1 MERDM
6 RLSTRGD
13 YAVRAVLELAVRP
26 AGVPFPLREIA
37 ARTGVPEKYLEQ
49 ILMRLRVARILS
61 ARRGARGGYL
71 LARPAEEITVGEIV
85 RVMDGPLAP
94 IACASKTAYE
104 SCPASRCSDAAI
116 CTLRGFWTEV
126 RDAIVDVV
134 DHTTFADLAA
144 RVTAQHAAQTL
155 TYQI

>member
-1 MERDM
+1 M

-13 YAVRAVLELAVRP
+13 YAIRAVLELAECP
-26 AGVPFPLREIA
+26 TGVPLPLHELATRA
-37 ARTGVPEKYLEQ
+37 GVPEKYLEQ
-49 ILMRLRVARILS
+49 ILMRLRAARILA
-61 ARRGARGGYL
+61 ARRGAQGGYL
-71 LARPAEEITVGEIV
+71 LAKPAGEITVGDIV

-104 SCPASRCSDAAI
+104 SCPASRCADAAN

-126 RDAIVDVV
+126 RDAIADVV
-134 DHTTFADLAA
+134 DQTTFADLAA
-144 RVTAQHAAQTL
+144 RASEQRATQTL

>member
-1 MERDM
+1 M

-13 YAVRAVLELAVRP
+13 YAIRAVLELAECT
-26 AGVPFPLREIA
+26 AGVPLPLHELA
-37 ARTGVPEKYLEQ
+37 ARAGVPEKYLEQ
-49 ILMRLRVARILS
+49 ILMRLRAARILS
-61 ARRGARGGYL
+61 ARRGSHGGYL
-71 LARPAEEITVGEIV
+71 LAKPAEEITIGDIV

-104 SCPASRCSDAAI
+104 SCPASRCADAAN

-126 RDAIVDVV
+126 RDAIADVV
-134 DHTTFADLAA
+134 DQTTFADLAA
-144 RVTAQHAAQTL
+144 RASEQRATQTL

>member
-1 MERDM
+1 M

-13 YAVRAVLELAVRP
+13 YAVRAVLELAERP
-26 AGVPFPLREIA
+26 AGVPLPLHEL
-37 ARTGVPEKYLEQ
+37 ARRAGVPEKYLEQ
-49 ILMRLRVARILS
+49 ILMRLRAARILS
-61 ARRGARGGYL
+61 ARRGAQGGYL
-71 LARPAEEITVGEIV
+71 LARPPGEITVGDIV

-104 SCPASRCSDAAI
+104 SCPAWRCADAAN

-126 RDAIVDVV
+126 RDAIADVV
-134 DHTTFADLAA
+134 DRTTFADLAA
-144 RVTAQHAAQTL
+144 RASEQRAVHTL